1 MKRRSA
7 VSTAAE
13 RSTKFWAAW
22 RPMVLSTVLMLSN
35 LYAGEIKEVG
45 AKVTLGQKDN
55 CFHLD

>member
-1 MKRRSA
+1 MKRRQST

-13 RSTKFWAAW
+13 RSTKLWAAW
-22 RPMVLSTVLMLSN
+22 RPTDLTLSN

-45 AKVTLGQKDN
+45 AKVTLGQKDK